1 MINQLINYTRSLKMA
16 KKKKK
21 GHWGGY
27 NQYTLKDGTKFLARD
42 DHDADLYRE
51 KVGDFIVVDDA
62 GVDLKTGKLN
72 S

>member
-1 MINQLINYTRSLKMA
+1 MA

-42 DHDADLYRE
+42 DHDADLYRIRCGNIE
-51 KVGDFIVVDDA
+51 NSKKVEGTLLV
-62 GVDLKTGKLN
+62 